1 MSTNTSSNC
10 AHCERL
16 ESVVN
21 KQKDKLATVELRLR
35 DCVRAYKTVLSEKN
49 VILQNLEASKELF
62 AKRGEEEEKRLATL
76 EDSLNELSSI
86 CGKYESENIK
96 NQALIE
102 KLKQKCDELTRQ
114 LSAQEAIEKPE
125 NKTCDDEVKINEL
138 DRRIVGDVN
147 EVRRLNN
154 KWTQTIAEPPE
165 TREEPEIEQ
174 SNSRDQETQTNLE
187 LMNSIH
193 GKQRKTECAIVLPT
207 HREVEIEKSNDSRRG
222 SHGSRGSVSETV
234 FTDNDFNLVDS
245 DSRFEVS
252 SVRPSLNSVSM
263 VNQEIPSNSVSL
275 FYVNELARKE
285 IELVE
290 TRLAARENECALRE
304 LRWKYNVDTFKL
316 QSKVTRL
323 EQQLQQVQS
332 DDTTKPNLTYV
343 RNVLVRFLKT
353 KDKKQRTCMMNALL
367 TALGVDQKEIKL

>member
-10 AHCERL
+10 AHCEKL
-16 ESVVN
+16 ESIVN

-114 LSAQEAIEKPE
+114 LSAQEAIGKSE
-125 NKTCDDEVKINEL
+125 TCDDEVKINEL

-147 EVRRLNN
+147 EVRKLNN
-154 KWTQTIAEPPE
+154 KWTQTIAEQPE
-165 TREEPEIEQ
+165 TREEPEIVQ
-174 SNSRDQETQTNLE
+174 STSRDQETQTNLE
-187 LMNSIH
+187 LMNSNH

-222 SHGSRGSVSETV
+222 SHGSRASVSETV
-234 FTDNDFNLVDS
+234 FTDNDFNLGDS

-263 VNQEIPSNSVSL
+263 VNQEMPSNSVSL